1 MDASQILQTVL
12 SAIQAGEMNMTV
24 SPSQQGALG
33 AATNATTSGAE
44 APSGPPGFTQLLIM
58 LFSMSA
64 VRDWAKLLLIGA
76 VLEGCRRLLTRS
88 WESIDDFFWVTA
100 TFELPDDTAD
110 WLLYW
115 MSQHKIFHTARR
127 IDITSFYFGFDNVV
141 DEFGDEGEKVSFY
154 PSMDRKYTLWYRGR
168 YITIKREQ
176 RTNGFRR
183 PSEILT
189 LRILTRDTQVL
200 RNFLL
205 EARGSYKVAAE
216 QFISVYVTES
226 TDRWTLVANQQK
238 RPASSVILDP
248 GVFELVLADA
258 RDFIKSKKWYA
269 CRGIPFRR
277 GYLLYGAPGAG
288 KTSMIHSIAGELGLN
303 VYILS
308 LTIMALDDNSLK
320 SLIARLP
327 ERCILLIEDIDAAF
341 HRGMKRNIAD
351 PEQQQRQHPQQRQA
365 QRGPTSGKEDVPP
378 GDLGKDKAQEALLN
392 GVTLSGLLNAL
403 DGIAAQEGRI
413 LFATTNDYSALDP
426 ALLRPGRL
434 DLHVA
439 FELAS
444 AYQAREIFARFYTP
458 DESEGTAPA
467 AAAVSDAGEGNEKDD
482 SGYSSANFTQTEDSD
497 GAAEVPLDAPSV
509 MTPIP
514 PASPPRLPKSVHSVC
529 ASMVHGADCAPWQMS
544 AKHLAALAERFAEI
558 VPARAFSMATL
569 QGYLMAYKIR
579 PLEAVADAPA
589 WVEKRMREKDAVAG
603 MRRDLSQGLG
613 APRPDAAAPQ

>member
-12 SAIQAGEMNMTV
+12 SAIQAGENAT
-24 SPSQQGALG
+24 SPQGPHG
-33 AATNATTSGAE
+33 AATNTTAPGAAE
-44 APSGPPGFTQLLIM
+44 PPSPLDVTQLLVM

-76 VLEGCRRLLTRS
+76 FLEGCRRLLTRS

-115 MSQHKIFHTARR
+115 MSQHKVFNTARH
-127 IDITSFYFGFDNVV
+127 IDITSFYFGFDNVM
-141 DEFGDEGEKVSFY
+141 DDFGNDSDEKVSFY
-154 PSMDRKYTLWYRGR
+154 PSIDRKYSLWYHGR
-168 YITIKREQ
+168 YITVKREQ
-176 RTNGFRR
+176 RAANGFRR

-189 LRILTRDTQVL
+189 LRILTRNTQVL
-200 RNFLL
+200 RDLLL
-205 EARGSYKVAAE
+205 EARGDYKVAAE

-226 TDRWTLVANQQK
+226 AERWRLVANQQK

-248 GVFELVLADA
+248 GVFELELADA

-269 CRGIPFRR
+269 SRGIPFRR

-288 KTSMIHSIAGELGLN
+288 KTSMIHSIAGDLGLN

-351 PEQQQRQHPQQRQA
+351 PEQQRA
-365 QRGPTSGKEDVPP
+365 QRAASGTDGVLSPP
-378 GDLGKDKAQEALLN
+378 GDGKGDGKGKSQEALLN

-434 DLHVA
+434 DLHIE

-444 AYQAREIFARFYTP
+444 TYQVRQIFSRFYTP
-458 DESEGTAPA
+458 DDPGEG
-467 AAAVSDAGEGNEKDD
+467 VVEVDAGDGNEKDD
-482 SGYSSANFTQTEDSD
+482 SGYSSANSTPPDD
-497 GAAEVPLDAPSV
+497 GGEAEPLPHSVPGA
-509 MTPIP
+509 TP
-514 PASPPRLPKSVHSVC
+514 PASPPPLPKSVHSVYIGMAC
-529 ASMVHGADCAPWQMS
+529 PAGLPPPHIS
-544 AKHLAALAERFAEI
+544 AKHIAALADRFAEI

-579 PLEAVADAPA
+579 PLDAIADAPA
-589 WVEKRMREKDAVAG
+589 WVEKRMCEKVAAARARENLGSAE
-603 MRRDLSQGLG
+603 G
-613 APRPDAAAPQ
+613 APGTSVAASST